1 MATQGP
7 TSTPSAQWSRVWE
20 GSRWMPFNWA
30 NTSQYDLNPA
40 GVSGALYVWSYL
52 VANTPGGADAASGV
66 VSGTLTVYLQFRGQR

>member
-1 MATQGP
+1 
-7 TSTPSAQWSRVWE
+7 
-20 GSRWMPFNWA
+20 MPFNWA

-40 GVSGALYVWSYL
+40 GVSGALYMYGPYL